1 MPHSRARIILLAIV
15 VCIAAALRLAWLES
29 IALWWDE
36 FVTVSRARLPL
47 AELWQSLSF
56 QGPSDASL
64 DSSPPL
70 LHAIVHYALELGGA
84 TETWVKLPS
93 AVFGTLTVLVLY
105 PLGTRLYRGRAGL
118 FASALLALSLYH
130 IHYSR
135 EARPYS
141 LYLLLGVTSLWLLLR
156 ALEKN
161 RFLDWTA
168 YALAAA
174 ATLYSSYLGGAS
186 LAAQAGYVL
195 MLGLARQLPARTFL
209 AALGALAAAAL
220 AYVPWLPGHLF
231 HMQLIASPGEGMGLS
246 FEVLRRAML
255 EYSAQGSL
263 YLVCAG
269 LGLAVGIPRNPKGT
283 TLLLL
288 WTCLPLIAVLLL
300 RTDITVNP
308 RYLMNFVPGLALL
321 AGAGIDMLA
330 RGVSLALPD
339 RLAALLGLAAAVVVS
354 LPGLTGSGSLAEY
367 YRRDQHSV
375 RDDLLAVAE
384 ARTNI
389 DALAFPRN
397 RHLKVFARW
406 YLPGVFGDLSASDAR
421 TYRRVLLLAGP
432 DFTPPGLEKP
442 ETFGELSGYRIG
454 LVNLSPLDSAGPW
467 RADFSGLDF
476 YREAERWNNIGPD
489 LFQKTLSLY
498 DPNRPGLALW
508 RFTPPLGGFNADVP
522 LRCRLRLTRSKAA
535 PAPDASAVILA
546 GSGPDSLTELARVT
560 QADFPPDAL
569 VGETEISLAIP
580 NPGDNELF
588 VAVALEPGT
597 IHGSL
602 EPFALEIDLP
612 PDGAA
617 VRHVLQA
624 ERIKARLNIATWTPG
639 VERAG
644 DDALYAFAP
653 DDPAL
658 ADFLSAHPGIGPVAE
673 LPGLMLFDP
682 ALFRPL
688 LAVPGP
694 EILFAPGA
702 VQGVSVSGSLAGQ
715 TVTLGEAALRLP
727 TAPEGSLLR
736 LSPSGVGRL
745 STVMDFTGPV
755 SWDKQVFTQ
764 FNVEKLASEPCI
776 TCLGENSCF
785 VVYALDSPAPI
796 RAVRMV
802 YSPEAYGEPGQ
813 VNGVRLSLSTD
824 GNTYREL
831 DSFSVSGS
839 ELWEGGKRRVA
850 WIKLDKPAERVYLRL
865 DLTSDKARLRAAPGS
880 PMRLDAWLDPVPL
893 LADKLPL
900 VLPTTPLRTAS
911 SGGPV
916 SVFLSPKPLPDLDR
930 LLAPY

>member
-1 MPHSRARIILLAIV
+1 MSHSRARIILLAIV
-15 VCIAAALRLAWLES
+15 VCVAAALRLAWLES
-29 IALWWDE
+29 IPLWWDE
-36 FVTVSRARLPL
+36 FVTLGRARLPL
-47 AELWQSLSF
+47 GELWQSLSF
-56 QGPSDASL
+56 QGPSDSSL

-70 LHAIVHYALELGGA
+70 LHAIVHYALELGSA

-161 RFLDWTA
+161 RFPDWAA

-209 AALGALAAAAL
+209 AALGAFAATAL
-220 AYVPWLPGHLF
+220 AYAPWLPGHLF

-255 EYSAQGSL
+255 EYSAQGTL
-263 YLVCAG
+263 YLACAG

-283 TLLLL
+283 ALLLL
-288 WTCLPLIAVLLL
+288 WTCLSLAAVLLM
-300 RTDITVNP
+300 RTGITDTP
-308 RYLMNFVPGLALL
+308 RALLNFVPGLALL
-321 AGAGIDMLA
+321 AGAGIDMLV

-339 RLAALLGLAAAVVVS
+339 RAAALLGLAAAVAVS
-354 LPGLTGSGSLAEY
+354 LPGLAGPGSLAEY

-384 ARTNI
+384 AKTNI

-397 RHLKVFARW
+397 RHLKMFTRW
-406 YLPGVFGDLSASDAR
+406 YLPGVFDDLSSSDAVP
-421 TYRRVLLLAGP
+421 YRRVLLLAGQ
-432 DFTPPGLEKP
+432 DFTPPGLGNP
-442 ETFGELSGYRIG
+442 ETFGDLSGYRLG
-454 LVNLSPLDSAGPW
+454 LVNLSPLDCAGPW
-467 RADFSGLDF
+467 RADFSGMDF
-476 YREAERWNNIGPD
+476 YREAERFNNIGPD

-498 DPNRPGLALW
+498 NPNRPGLALW
-508 RFTPPLGGFNADVP
+508 RFTAPIGGFKADVP
-522 LRCRLRLTRSKAA
+522 LRCRLRLSRSKAT
-535 PAPDASAVILA
+535 PAPDASAMILA
-546 GSGPDSLTELARVT
+546 GNGPDTLTELARVT

-580 NPGDNELF
+580 NPGDSDLF
-588 VAVALEPGT
+588 LAVALEPGT
-597 IHGSL
+597 VHGNL
-602 EPFALEIDLP
+602 EPVSLEIDLP

-617 VRHVLQA
+617 ARHVLKA

-639 VERAG
+639 LVRAG

-658 ADFLSAHPGIGPVAE
+658 ADFLAAHPGIAPVAE
-673 LPGLMLFDP
+673 LPGFILFDP
-682 ALFRPL
+682 ALARPL
-688 LAVPGP
+688 LDVPGP
-694 EILFAPGA
+694 EFLFTPGT
-702 VQGVSVSGSLAGQ
+702 VQGVSVSGRFAGQ
-715 TVTLGEAALRLP
+715 TVALGDAALRLP
-727 TAPEGSLLR
+727 TAPDGSLLR
-736 LSPSGVGRL
+736 LAPSGAGRL
-745 STVMDFTGPV
+745 RTVMDFTGPV
-755 SWDKQVFTQ
+755 SWDRQVFTQ
-764 FNVEKLASEPCI
+764 FNVEKSASEPYLSCK
-776 TCLGENSCF
+776 GENSCF
-785 VVYALDSPAPI
+785 VVYALESPAPI

-813 VNGVRLSLSTD
+813 TNGARLSLSTD

-850 WIKLDKPAERVYLRL
+850 WVTLKEPAQRVYLRL
-865 DLTSDKARLRAAPGS
+865 ELTSDKARLRAAPGS

-893 LADKLPL
+893 LAGKLPL
-900 VLPTTPLRTAS
+900 VLPAKPLRGAS
-911 SGGPV
+911 TGDPV
-916 SVFLSPKPLPDLDR
+916 SVSLSPEPLPDLDR
-930 LLAPY
+930 LLAPH

>member
-1 MPHSRARIILLAIV
+1 MSHSRARIILLAIV
-15 VCIAAALRLAWLES
+15 VCVAAALRLAWLES
-29 IALWWDE
+29 IPLWWDE
-36 FVTVSRARLPL
+36 FVTLGRARLPL

-56 QGPSDASL
+56 QGPSDSSL

-70 LHAIVHYALELGGA
+70 LHAIVHYALELGGS
-84 TETWVKLPS
+84 TETWAKLPS
-93 AVFGTLTVLVLY
+93 AVFGTLTVLMLY

-161 RFLDWTA
+161 RFPDWAA
-168 YALAAA
+168 YVLAAA

-209 AALGALAAAAL
+209 AALGAFAAAAL
-220 AYVPWLPGHLF
+220 AYAPWLTGHLF

-283 TLLLL
+283 ALLLL
-288 WTCLPLIAVLLL
+288 WTCLPLAAVLLL
-300 RTDITVNP
+300 RTGITVNP

-321 AGAGIDMLA
+321 AGAGIDMLV

-339 RLAALLGLAAAVVVS
+339 RAAALLGLAAAVAVS
-354 LPGLTGSGSLAEY
+354 LPGLAGPGSLAEY

-384 ARTNI
+384 ASTNI

-406 YLPGVFGDLSASDAR
+406 YLPGVFDDLSFSDAVP
-421 TYRRVLLLAGP
+421 YRRVLLLAGQ
-432 DFTPPGLEKP
+432 DFTPPGLGEP
-442 ETFGELSGYRIG
+442 ETFGELSGYRLG

-467 RADFSGLDF
+467 RADFSGMDF

-498 DPNRPGLALW
+498 NPNRPGLALW
-508 RFTPPLGGFNADVP
+508 RFTAPIGGFKADVP
-522 LRCRLRLTRSKAA
+522 LRCRLRLTRSQAT
-535 PAPDASAVILA
+535 PTPDASAVILA

-560 QADFPPDAL
+560 QADFPSGTL

-602 EPFALEIDLP
+602 EPFSLEIDLP
-612 PDGAA
+612 PDEAA
-617 VRHVLQA
+617 ARHVLQA
-624 ERIKARLNIATWTPG
+624 ERLKARLNIAPWTPG
-639 VERAG
+639 VVRAG

-653 DDPAL
+653 DDPVL
-658 ADFLSAHPGIGPVAE
+658 ADFLAEHPGIAPVAE
-673 LPGLMLFDP
+673 LPGLILFDP
-682 ALFRPL
+682 ALSRPL
-688 LAVPGP
+688 LDVPGP

-715 TVTLGEAALRLP
+715 TITLGDAALRLP
-727 TAPEGSLLR
+727 TAPQGSLLR
-736 LSPSGVGRL
+736 LAPSGVGRL
-745 STVMDFTGPV
+745 STMMDFTGPV
-755 SWDKQVFTQ
+755 SWDRQVFTQ
-764 FNVEKLASEPCI
+764 FNAVKSASEPCI

-785 VVYALDSPAPI
+785 VVYALESPAPI

-813 VNGVRLSLSTD
+813 NNGARLSLSTD

-850 WIKLDKPAERVYLRL
+850 WIKLKEPAQRVYLRL

-893 LADKLPL
+893 LAGKLPL
-900 VLPTTPLRTAS
+900 VLPATPLRTAS
-911 SGGPV
+911 TGDPV
-916 SVFLSPKPLPDLDR
+916 SVFLSPEPQPDLDR
-930 LLAPY
+930 LLAPH